1 MKKFMMIALVM
12 AGSAVMFSSCKKD
25 YTCECK
31 DSDGKQ
37 ISASTYD
44 KQKKSKAKKLCKA
57 ENLGMAFAGGSCKL
71 K

>member
-25 YTCECK
+25 HTCDCGDGVKYTYSK
-31 DSDGKQ
+31 
-37 ISASTYD
+37 TT
-44 KQKKSKAKKLCKA
+44 KKKAKEACDLSDKTFKA
-57 ENLGMAFAGGSCKL
+57 MGGSCKL